1 MSDSLLPM
9 RYTYLTVVAALATL
23 SVKFYAAYLTG
34 SVGLFGD
41 AMESIVNLVTSILLV
56 VLVRIAKAPPDD
68 DHPHGHDKA
77 EYFANGVQGTLII
90 LAGAGIL
97 AAAVDRL
104 QNPAV
109 LEAGPLGLTLSV
121 VAGLINVVTAR
132 LLISAGRSSRS
143 AALLGEAEHLM
154 SDVWTSVAVLVG
166 VGLVYTTGLPW
177 LDPAIAILLCLMLF
191 VIGLRLLKQCVAGL
205 MDESLP
211 KEKQDQVLAIL
222 DGYCE
227 SHGVTYHALRSRTS
241 GARVFISLHLLVPG
255 QWTVSRGHQLA
266 DEVEARIGEALGASV
281 LTHLEPLEEAS
292 SFDDIHL

>member
-1 MSDSLLPM
+1 M
-9 RYTYLTVVAALATL
+9 RYTYLTVAAAIATL
-23 SVKFYAAYLTG
+23 SVKFLAAYLTG
-34 SVGLFGD
+34 SVGLLAD

-104 QNPAV
+104 KNPAV
-109 LEAGPLGLTLSV
+109 LEAGPLGLTLSA

-132 LLISAGRSSRS
+132 LLVSAGRSSRS

-166 VGLVYTTGLPW
+166 VGLVYLTGLPW
-177 LDPAIAILLCLMLF
+177 LDPAIAILLCLLLF
-191 VIGLRLLKQCVAGL
+191 IIGLRLLKQCVAGL

-211 KEKQDQVLAIL
+211 KEKQDQVLTIL
-222 DGYCE
+222 DGYCA
-227 SHGVTYHALRSRTS
+227 SHGVIYHALRSRTS
-241 GARVFISLHLLVPG
+241 GARIFISLHLLVPG
-255 QWTVSRGHQLA
+255 QWTVSKGHELA
-266 DEVEARIGEALGASV
+266 DEIEARIGEALGASV
-281 LTHLEPLEEAS
+281 LTHLEPIEEAS